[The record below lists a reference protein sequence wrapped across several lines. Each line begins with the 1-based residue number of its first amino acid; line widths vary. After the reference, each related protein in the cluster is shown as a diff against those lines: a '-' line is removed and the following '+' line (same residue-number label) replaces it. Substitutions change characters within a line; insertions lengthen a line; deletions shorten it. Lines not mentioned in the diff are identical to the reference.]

1 MFSPIAVLALSL
13 VASAAATVINGA
25 NGDIPMGSTIGQALL
40 KNARQLSNNN
50 NNNNNKNNNNNN
62 KYGSGNYNGQS
73 QYNGNYQDVNWKDI
87 DTSYLAGYSIKFQGC
102 HHVQQWNE
110 DGGGDDTI
118 KIMTQRLVRFR
129 LCPSNACSAG
139 ATFGCDSNYGDYVV
153 DMETYVGAYLSQMQ
167 NEYLNGGGQRELS
180 NNGQNNNNNNNNNNQ
195 YKYNINFNDYMEC
208 AQMDT
213 SGNGNRQLA
222 NNNNNNNNKNNN
234 NYYYNNQEA
243 YYFIGPYCAEQ
254 GGEIRLGVF
263 SDDTCS
269 VFAQDGNDMFK
280 AAHNG
285 MDLPYSSHSMVNLNC
300 ISCGGYGEVNEMC
313 GTIYSVAGKCETKMS
328 VYYPN
333 ESACSYIDGIK
344 VIREDGVIRTSATR
358 KSKAAA
364 VSIGLFLTIAVL
376 LAGYVYYL
384 RTKLG
389 RAKINL
395 QAASQTL

>member
-1 MFSPIAVLALSL
+1 MFSPITVLALSL
-13 VASAAATVINGA
+13 MASGAVASVINGA
-25 NGDIPMGSTIGQALL
+25 NGDIPMESTVGQALL
-40 KNARQLSNNN
+40 KNARMLNNN
-50 NNNNNKNNNNNN
+50 NNNNNKNSNYNNN
-62 KYGSGNYNGQS
+62 KNSNYNYQGQS
-73 QYNGNYQDVNWKDI
+73 QYTGSYQDVNWKDI

-110 DGGGDDTI
+110 DANGGDDTI

-139 ATFGCDSNYGDYVV
+139 ASFGCDSNYGDYVV

-167 NEYLNGGGQRELS
+167 NEYMNGGGQRELS
-180 NNGQNNNNNNNNNNQ
+180 NNNNNNGQNSNQ
-195 YKYNINFNDYMEC
+195 YKYNINFNDYMQC
-208 AQMDT
+208 AQMDM
-213 SGNGNRQLA
+213 SGNGNRELA
-222 NNNNNNNNKNNN
+222 NNNNNNQNNA
-234 NYYYNNQEA
+234 YYYSGNQDA
-243 YYFIGPYCAEQ
+243 YFIGPYCAEQ

-269 VFAQDGNDMFK
+269 VFADDGNDMFK
-280 AAHNG
+280 MAHNG
-285 MDLPYSSHSMVNLNC
+285 MELPYASHSMVNLNC

-313 GTIYSVAGKCETKMS
+313 DTIYQVAGKCETKMS

-333 ESACSYIDGIK
+333 ESACTYIDGIK
-344 VIREDGVIRTSATR
+344 VIQENGVIRTSATR

-364 VSIGLFLTIAVL
+364 VSIGLFLTVAVL

>member
-1 MFSPIAVLALSL
+1 MFSPITVLALSL
-13 VASAAATVINGA
+13 VASAAATVINGG
-25 NGDIPMGSTIGQALL
+25 NGDIPMGSSFGQALL

-50 NNNNNKNNNNNN
+50 NGN
-62 KYGSGNYNGQS
+62 YNYNGQT
-73 QYNGNYQDVNWKDI
+73 QYKGSYQDVNWKEI

-102 HHVQQWNE
+102 HHVQQWN
-110 DGGGDDTI
+110 DDADGDDSI

-129 LCPSNACSAG
+129 LCPSNSCSAG
-139 ATFGCDSNYGDYVV
+139 SSSGCDSNYGDYVV

-167 NEYLNGGGQRELS
+167 NEYMNGGGQRELANN
-180 NNGQNNNNNNNNNNQ
+180 NNGQSSNQ
-195 YKYNINFNDYMEC
+195 YKYNINFNDYMQC
-208 AQMDT
+208 AQMDV
-213 SGNGNRQLA
+213 SGNGNRELA

-234 NYYYNNQEA
+234 NAYYYNNQEV
-243 YYFIGPYCAEQ
+243 YYYIGPYCAEQ

-269 VFAQDGNDMFK
+269 VFAEDGSDMFK
-280 AAHNG
+280 TTHNG
-285 MDLPYSSHSMVNLNC
+285 MELPYSSHSMVNLNC

-313 GTIYSVAGKCETKMS
+313 DTIYKVAGKCETKMS

-333 ESACSYIDGIK
+333 ESSCNYLDGIK
-344 VIREDGVIRTSATR
+344 VIREDGVIRSSTTR
-358 KSKAAA
+358 KSKAAS
-364 VSIGLFLTIAVL
+364 VSIGLFLTVAVL